1 MKKLLLIFTVAFFGS
16 CTKKQTTTSI
26 SIAGIITTIAGND
39 TGTVKILGDGGLAIN
54 ATIMPQGVAVD
65 GSGNI
70 YIADFGNSR
79 IRKVNPSGIIST
91 IAGNGVTGY
100 GGDGGE
106 ATDAALNQ
114 PVSVAIDGS
123 GNVYIAD
130 YRNSRIRKVNTSG
143 IISTIA
149 GGGTNSLAGGGA
161 ATEVALYSPCGVAV
175 DGAGNVYIAEE
186 FSNSIYK
193 VNSLGIISTFAGN
206 GFGTI
211 TGGVNIGGY
220 SGDGGAATAAELNQ
234 PQSIA
239 IDGSGNVYIADY
251 GNSRIRKVNP
261 SGIISTFAGNGTLGY
276 SGDGGA
282 ATAAELSLPICITT
296 DSKGNVY
303 IEDSSRIRKVNPS
316 GIISTIAGNGTMGYS
331 GDGGAAT
338 AAELSPSPGL
348 AVDGSG
354 NVYIDNDVEVRKV
367 SY

>member
-91 IAGNGVTGY
+91 IAGNG
-100 GGDGGE
+100 
-106 ATDAALNQ
+106 
-114 PVSVAIDGS
+114 
-123 GNVYIAD
+123 
-130 YRNSRIRKVNTSG
+130 
-143 IISTIA
+143 
-149 GGGTNSLAGGGA
+149 
-161 ATEVALYSPCGVAV
+161 
-175 DGAGNVYIAEE
+175 
-186 FSNSIYK
+186 
-193 VNSLGIISTFAGN
+193 
-206 GFGTI
+206 
-211 TGGVNIGGY
+211 
-220 SGDGGAATAAELNQ
+220 
-234 PQSIA
+234 
-239 IDGSGNVYIADY
+239 
-251 GNSRIRKVNP
+251 
-261 SGIISTFAGNGTLGY
+261 
-276 SGDGGA
+276 
-282 ATAAELSLPICITT
+282 
-296 DSKGNVY
+296 
-303 IEDSSRIRKVNPS
+303 
-316 GIISTIAGNGTMGYS
+316 TMGYS